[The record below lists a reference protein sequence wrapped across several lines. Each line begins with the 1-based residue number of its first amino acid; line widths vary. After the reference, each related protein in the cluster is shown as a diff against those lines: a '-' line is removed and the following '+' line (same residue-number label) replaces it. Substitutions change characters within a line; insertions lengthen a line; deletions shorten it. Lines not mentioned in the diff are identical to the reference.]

1 MVSGSKT
8 DRPGLPA
15 ILAGAPALTC
25 NQTQAQVYD
34 GGTTDTILLPD
45 LDTNDMKP
53 PFSALSSNTYRA
65 LALVGLCI
73 LMVLVFIADTVTNYA
88 IAAAVFHTPLLLI
101 AIRFLSA
108 RLVIA
113 LTGISMALTV
123 VSVLLTRSGDYDVGL
138 INTGISLVAIAVTA
152 YLGLKLKSVQAA
164 AHETREHLLRLSRL
178 TTLGQLSTSIA
189 HEVSQPLAAIN
200 SSAGACQR
208 WLEASPP
215 NIEKAQAAAQR
226 IVYDAQ
232 RAKDVLDRV
241 RSITRNEAPASSA
254 FDLNLAL
261 TELLSLSSGE
271 MQHHHI
277 DLRLALQ
284 TDLPPVYADR
294 VQIQQVMANLLLN
307 AIEALSPPSSS
318 NAACISIETS
328 FLPGDKPQTGKV
340 LFSIKDNGPGL
351 SGTQLSELF
360 NTFWTTKPTGLG
372 LGLTISRTIIDANNG
387 HIWATHQTDGGAA
400 FHFTLP
406 LAP

>member
-1 MVSGSKT
+1 MRRRTQKKLSRVDASALIISK
-8 DRPGLPA
+8 RG
-15 ILAGAPALTC
+15 
-25 NQTQAQVYD
+25 QVYD
-34 GGTTDTILLPD
+34 GHTEGTILLPGPSAK
-45 LDTNDMKP
+45 DMKSP
-53 PFSALSSNTYRA
+53 VRFLSSKTYRA
-65 LALVGLCI
+65 LALTGICI
-73 LMVLVFIADTVTNYA
+73 LMALVFIADTVTNYA

-108 RLVIA
+108 RQVIA
-113 LTGISMALTV
+113 LTAISMVLTV
-123 VSVLLTRSGDYDVGL
+123 VSFILTRSGDYDVGL
-138 INTGISLVAIAVTA
+138 VNTGISIIAIAITS

-200 SSAGACQR
+200 TSAGACQR

-215 NIEKAQAAAQR
+215 NVEKAQAAAQR

-241 RSITRNEAPASSA
+241 RSITRNEAPTSSA
-254 FDLNLAL
+254 FDLNQAL
-261 TELLSLSSGE
+261 TELLNLSGGE
-271 MQHHHI
+271 MQRNHI

-284 TDLPPVYADR
+284 SELPQVYADR

-307 AIEALSPPSSS
+307 AIEALSPPSDYH
-318 NAACISIETS
+318 AAQISIETS
-328 FLPGDKPQTGKV
+328 LLPGDKPQANKV

-351 SGTQLSELF
+351 SGTQLSQLF
-360 NTFWTTKPTGLG
+360 DTFWTTKAAGLG

-387 HIWATHQTDGGAA
+387 HIWATDQTDGGAA

>member
-1 MVSGSKT
+1 
-8 DRPGLPA
+8 
-15 ILAGAPALTC
+15 
-25 NQTQAQVYD
+25 
-34 GGTTDTILLPD
+34 
-45 LDTNDMKP
+45 MKP
-53 PFSALSSNTYRA
+53 PFSVLSSKTYRA
-65 LALVGLCI
+65 LALTGICI
-73 LMVLVFIADTVTNYA
+73 LMAFVFIADTITNYA

-108 RLVIA
+108 RQVITLA
-113 LTGISMALTV
+113 SFSMVLTV
-123 VSVLLTRSGDYDVGL
+123 VSVLLTRTGDYEVGL
-138 INTGISLVAIAVTA
+138 INTGISLVAIAITT

-200 SSAGACQR
+200 SSTGACQR
-208 WLEASPP
+208 WLQASPP

-226 IVYDAQ
+226 IADDAQ

-241 RSITRNEAPASSA
+241 RSITRNEAPTSSA

-261 TELLSLSSGE
+261 TELLKLSDGE
-271 MQHHHI
+271 MRRQHI

-284 TDLPPVYADR
+284 SDLPQVFADR

-307 AIEALSPPSSS
+307 AIEALSPASDFH
-318 NAACISIETS
+318 AARITIETRL
-328 FLPGDKPQTGKV
+328 LPGDKPQTSKV

-351 SGTQLSELF
+351 SDTQLPQLF
-360 NTFWTTKPTGLG
+360 DTFWTTKATGLG
-372 LGLTISRTIIDANNG
+372 LGLTISRSIIDANNG
-387 HIWATHQTDGGAA
+387 HIWATDQADGGAA

>member
-1 MVSGSKT
+1 
-8 DRPGLPA
+8 
-15 ILAGAPALTC
+15 
-25 NQTQAQVYD
+25 
-34 GGTTDTILLPD
+34 
-45 LDTNDMKP
+45 MKSP
-53 PFSALSSNTYRA
+53 VRFLSSKTYRA
-65 LALVGLCI
+65 LALTGICI
-73 LMVLVFIADTVTNYA
+73 LMALVFIADTVTNYA

-108 RLVIA
+108 RQVIA
-113 LTGISMALTV
+113 LTSISMVLTV
-123 VSVLLTRSGDYDVGL
+123 VSFALTRSGDYDVGL
-138 INTGISLVAIAVTA
+138 VNTGISIIAIAITS

-215 NIEKAQAAAQR
+215 NVEKAQAAAQR

-241 RSITRNEAPASSA
+241 RSITRNEAPTSSA
-254 FDLNLAL
+254 FDLSQAL
-261 TELLSLSSGE
+261 TELLNLSGGE
-271 MQHHHI
+271 MRRHHI

-284 TDLPPVYADR
+284 SELPQVYADR

-307 AIEALSPPSSS
+307 AIEALSPPSDYH
-318 NAACISIETS
+318 AAQISIETS
-328 FLPGDKPQTGKV
+328 LLPGDKPQANKV

-351 SGTQLSELF
+351 SGTQLSQLF
-360 NTFWTTKPTGLG
+360 DTFWTTKASGLG

-387 HIWATHQTDGGAA
+387 HIWATDQPDGGAA